1 MHYFI
6 ITGASKGLGEGL
18 AIELLDEN
26 HHLLCIARSE
36 SDTLKRMAAAKNCP
50 VDFFQFDLAVTR
62 DIPALCRQVFEKVDT
77 TEAEGIY
84 LVNNA
89 GVLRPIGRVETCPV
103 TEVEHHMQ
111 VNLLAPML
119 LTAEF
124 IRYTHKLPARKR
136 VMNISSGAATN
147 PYHGWS
153 SYCTGKAG
161 MDMFTRC
168 VGTEQSDQDH
178 PVECMGVAPGII
190 DTSMQETIRSA
201 TDEQFIH
208 RKKFVEY
215 KEKGQLIHAAIAG
228 KRLAHL
234 LLSDTE
240 FKAGEITDIRDT
252 Y

>member
-18 AIELLDEN
+18 AIELLDEK
-26 HHLLCIARSE
+26 HHLLCIARNE
-36 SDTLKRMAAAKNCP
+36 SSTLKRMAAARNCP
-50 VDFFQFDLAVTR
+50 LDFFLFDLAVNR
-62 DIPALCRQVFEKVDT
+62 DIPALCRQVFDKVDT
-77 TEAEGIY
+77 ANAEGIY

-89 GVLRPIGRVETCPV
+89 GVINPVGRVESCPA
-103 TEVEHHMQ
+103 TEVEHHMH

-124 IRYTHKLPARKR
+124 LRYTQKLSARKR
-136 VMNISSGAATN
+136 VLNISSGAASF

-161 MDMFTRC
+161 IDMFTRC
-168 VGTEQSDQDH
+168 VGTEQEDQDH

-190 DTSMQETIRSA
+190 DTSMQETIRA
-201 TDEQFIH
+201 TTDEQFIH
-208 RKKFVEY
+208 RKKFVDY
-215 KEKGQLIHAAIAG
+215 KEKGELIPAAIAG
-228 KRLAHL
+228 KRLARL
-234 LLSDTE
+234 LLSDDE
-240 FKAGEITDIRDT
+240 FRAGEIIDIRDT